1 MMEKYLF
8 IQDELHVFGNQSVI
22 DAIAKYANEHKQQM
36 YILKSPLGNKKYAYA
51 DKDSFI
57 LLSPY
62 HKISFI
68 VCRDQFDNLFE
79 DYYEDVIE
87 DVGSISDKFLYKEY
101 IGRTREWKDVLTNK
115 VLSSSL
121 MSNIDQFYKE
131 AYVEDPNVRRKL
143 ELVISLFIGSIND
156 IANVSIEEPKE
167 ILDKVKHKIQLFDG
181 DQTNFIYGSLDKKV
195 VTIQGLSGTGKTE
208 LLLHKLKELYT
219 ENESNKIFFTCHNK
233 ILAKNLH
240 ERIPQFFNFMKI
252 EQQIEWN
259 VRLWCSNAWGSQGN
273 RDSGFY
279 RYICYFYGIAF
290 YTYSQAN
297 SFAQICQIALKQL
310 KKKKEEQGN
319 EWKYAFT
326 YILVDES
333 QDFDDNFVELC
344 SLVTEKQVYVAGDIF
359 QSIFEDASNHSTDP
373 DFLLSRCYRTDPKT
387 LMFAHALGMGL
398 FETHKLWW
406 LDKKEWQE
414 CGYDVQEENG
424 RYILTREPIRRFEDL
439 GDDYDSVRI
448 FSTEQ
453 FANGI
458 VFIIKDLI
466 KENPTITVN
475 DIGIILLDDEEYI
488 YNLMS
493 EIGNAIKQQLKWEV
507 NVAYLSKEKTR
518 NALFIS
524 NKNNVKGLEFPFVIC
539 VTKQISYS
547 SKYRSA
553 LYTMLTRSFLRS
565 YLLIQRNINE
575 AIRKEI
581 LAGYSEIK
589 KYKHMTISVPS
600 QDEIIKIKARIRYE
614 GNVKSLAEVLKE
626 IFEENHLSPDQQETI
641 KNMLINRVK
650 TTNKEELTKVIDELI
665 KII

>member
-1 MMEKYLF
+1 MEKYLF
-8 IQDELHVFGNQSVI
+8 IQDELHVFGHQDVI

-36 YILKSPLGNKKYAYA
+36 YVLKSPLGNKKYAYA

-57 LLSPY
+57 LLSPH
-62 HKISFI
+62 HKITFI
-68 VCRDQFDNLFE
+68 TCRGILDNVFE

-87 DVGSISDKFLYKEY
+87 DIGAISDKFLYKEY
-101 IGRTREWKDVLTNK
+101 IGRTREWKEKLTRK
-115 VLSSSL
+115 VLSESL
-121 MSNIDQFYKE
+121 LKNINQFYNE
-131 AYVEDPNVRRKL
+131 AYVEDVAIRRKL

-156 IANVSIEEPKE
+156 ITNVSLDEPKE

-219 ENESNKIFFTCHNK
+219 ENESNRIFFTCHNK

-240 ERIPQFFNFMKI
+240 ERIPAFFNFMKI

-259 VRLWCSNAWGSQGN
+259 RRLWCSNAWGSQGD
-273 RDSGFY
+273 RDSGLY
-279 RYICYFYGIAF
+279 RYICYFYGISF
-290 YTYSQAN
+290 YTYSQGN
-297 SFAQICQIALKQL
+297 SFLQVCQLALQEL
-310 KKKKEEQGN
+310 KKKKEEEGD
-319 EWKYAFT
+319 EWKYAFS
-326 YILVDES
+326 YVLVDES
-333 QDFDDNFVELC
+333 QDFDDTFVELC
-344 SLVTEKQVYVAGDIF
+344 SLVTEKQVYIAGDIF
-359 QSIFEDASNHSTDP
+359 QSIFEDASNHSTEP

-398 FETHKLWW
+398 FESRKLWW

-414 CGYDVQEENG
+414 CGYDVQETDG
-424 RYILTREPIRRFEDL
+424 KYILTREPIRRFEDL

-448 FSTEQ
+448 YSTEQ

-466 KENPTITVN
+466 KENPTISVN
-475 DIGIILLDDEEYI
+475 DIGIILLDDKDYI
-488 YNLMS
+488 YDLMTD
-493 EIGNAIKQQLKWEV
+493 IGDAIKQQLKWNV
-507 NVAYLSKEKTR
+507 NVAYLSKEKVK

-524 NKNNVKGLEFPFVIC
+524 NRNNVKGLEFPFVIC
-539 VTKQISYS
+539 VTKQITSS

-565 YLLIQRNINE
+565 YLLLQRSDNE
-575 AIRKEI
+575 GVRKEI

-589 KYKHMTISVPS
+589 EYKRMTISVPNK
-600 QDEIIKIKARIRYE
+600 DEIKNIKARIRFE
-614 GNVKSLAEVLKE
+614 GNAKSLAEILKE
-626 IFEENHLSPDQQETI
+626 IFEEKHLTSQQQTI
-641 KNMLINRVK
+641 IKDMLIDKVK
-650 TTNKEELTKVIDELI
+650 TTDKDELTTVIENLI
-665 KII
+665 NII

>member
-1 MMEKYLF
+1 MEKYLF
-8 IQDELHVFGNQSVI
+8 IQDELHVFGHQDVI
-22 DAIAKYANEHKQQM
+22 DAIAKYANEHKLQM
-36 YILKSPLGNKKYAYA
+36 YLLKSPLGNKKYAYA

-57 LLSPY
+57 LLSPH
-62 HKISFI
+62 HKITFI
-68 VCRDQFDNLFE
+68 TCRGILDNVFE

-87 DVGSISDKFLYKEY
+87 DIGAISDKFLYKEY
-101 IGRTREWKDVLTNK
+101 IGRTREWKEKLTRK
-115 VLSSSL
+115 VLSESL
-121 MSNIDQFYKE
+121 LKNINQFYNE
-131 AYVEDPNVRRKL
+131 AYVEDVAIRRKL

-156 IANVSIEEPKE
+156 ITNVSLDEPKE

-219 ENESNKIFFTCHNK
+219 ENESNRIFFTCHNK

-240 ERIPQFFNFMKI
+240 ERIPAFFNFMKI

-259 VRLWCSNAWGSQGN
+259 RRLWCSNAWGSQGD
-273 RDSGFY
+273 RDSGLY
-279 RYICYFYGIAF
+279 RYICYYYGISF
-290 YTYSQAN
+290 YTYSQGN
-297 SFAQICQIALKQL
+297 SFLQVCQLALQEL
-310 KKKKEEQGN
+310 KKKKEEEGD

-326 YILVDES
+326 YVLVDES
-333 QDFDDNFVELC
+333 QDFDDTFVELC
-344 SLVTEKQVYVAGDIF
+344 LLVTEKQVYIAGDIF
-359 QSIFEDASNHSTDP
+359 QSIFEDASNHSTEP

-398 FETHKLWW
+398 FESRKLWW

-414 CGYDVQEENG
+414 CGYDVQETDG
-424 RYILTREPIRRFEDL
+424 KYILTREPIRRFEDL

-448 FSTEQ
+448 YSTEQ

-466 KENPTITVN
+466 KENPTISVN
-475 DIGIILLDDEEYI
+475 DIGIILLDDKDYI
-488 YNLMS
+488 YDLMTD
-493 EIGNAIKQQLKWEV
+493 IGDAIKQQLKWNV
-507 NVAYLSKEKTR
+507 NVAYLSKEKVK

-524 NKNNVKGLEFPFVIC
+524 NRNNVKGLEFPFVIC
-539 VTKQISYS
+539 VTKQITSS

-565 YLLIQRNINE
+565 YLLLQRSDNE
-575 AIRKEI
+575 GIRKEI

-589 KYKHMTISVPS
+589 EYKRMTISVPNK
-600 QDEIIKIKARIRYE
+600 DEIKNIKARIRFE
-614 GNVKSLAEVLKE
+614 GNAKSLVEILKE
-626 IFEENHLSPDQQETI
+626 IFEEKHLTSQQQTI
-641 KNMLINRVK
+641 IKDMLIDKVK
-650 TTNKEELTKVIDELI
+650 TTDKDELTMVIENLI
-665 KII
+665 NII

>member
-1 MMEKYLF
+1 MEKYLF
-8 IQDELHVFGNQSVI
+8 IQDELHVFGHQDVI
-22 DAIAKYANEHKQQM
+22 DAIAKYANEQKLQM
-36 YILKSPLGNKKYAYA
+36 YLLKSPLGNKKYVYA

-57 LLSPY
+57 LLSPH
-62 HKISFI
+62 HKITFI
-68 VCRDQFDNLFE
+68 TCRGILDNVFE

-87 DVGSISDKFLYKEY
+87 DIGAISDKFLYKEY
-101 IGRTREWKDVLTNK
+101 IGRTREWKEKLTRK
-115 VLSSSL
+115 VLSESL
-121 MSNIDQFYKE
+121 LKNINQFYNE
-131 AYVEDPNVRRKL
+131 AYVEDVVIRRKL

-156 IANVSIEEPKE
+156 ITNVSLDEPKE

-219 ENESNKIFFTCHNK
+219 ENESNRIFFTCHNK

-240 ERIPQFFNFMKI
+240 ERIPAFFNFMKI

-259 VRLWCSNAWGSQGN
+259 RRLWCSNAWGSQGD
-273 RDSGFY
+273 RDSGLY
-279 RYICYFYGIAF
+279 RYICYFYGISF
-290 YTYSQAN
+290 YTYSQGN
-297 SFAQICQIALKQL
+297 SFLQVCQLALQEL
-310 KKKKEEQGN
+310 KKKKEEEGD

-326 YILVDES
+326 YVLVDES
-333 QDFDDNFVELC
+333 QDFGDTFVELC
-344 SLVTEKQVYVAGDIF
+344 LLVTEKQVYIAGDIF
-359 QSIFEDASNHSTDP
+359 QSIFEDASNHSTEP

-398 FETHKLWW
+398 FESRKLWW

-414 CGYDVQEENG
+414 CGYDVQETDG
-424 RYILTREPIRRFEDL
+424 KYILTREPIRRFEDL

-448 FSTEQ
+448 YSTEQ

-466 KENPTITVN
+466 KENPTISVN
-475 DIGIILLDDEEYI
+475 DIGIILLDDKDYI
-488 YNLMS
+488 YDLMTD
-493 EIGNAIKQQLKWEV
+493 IGDAIKQQLKWNV
-507 NVAYLSKEKTR
+507 NVAYLSKEKVK

-524 NKNNVKGLEFPFVIC
+524 NRNNVKGLEFPFVIC
-539 VTKQISYS
+539 VTKQITSS

-565 YLLIQRNINE
+565 YLLLQRSDNE
-575 AIRKEI
+575 GIRKEI

-589 KYKHMTISVPS
+589 EYKRMTISVPNK
-600 QDEIIKIKARIRYE
+600 DEIKNIKARIRFE
-614 GNVKSLAEVLKE
+614 GNAKSLAEILKE
-626 IFEENHLSPDQQETI
+626 IFEEKHLTSQQQTI
-641 KNMLINRVK
+641 IKDMLIDKVK
-650 TTNKEELTKVIDELI
+650 TTDKDELTMVIENLI
-665 KII
+665 NII

>member
-1 MMEKYLF
+1 MEKYLF
-8 IQDELHVFGNQSVI
+8 IQDELHVFGHQDVI
-22 DAIAKYANEHKQQM
+22 DAIAKYANEHKLQM
-36 YILKSPLGNKKYAYA
+36 YLLKSPLGNKKYAYA

-57 LLSPY
+57 LLSPH
-62 HKISFI
+62 HKITFI
-68 VCRDQFDNLFE
+68 TCRGILDNVFE

-87 DVGSISDKFLYKEY
+87 DIGAISDKFLYKEY
-101 IGRTREWKDVLTNK
+101 IGRTREWKEKLTRK
-115 VLSSSL
+115 VLSESL
-121 MSNIDQFYKE
+121 LKNINQFYNE
-131 AYVEDPNVRRKL
+131 AYVEDVAIRRKL

-156 IANVSIEEPKE
+156 ITNVSLDEPKE

-219 ENESNKIFFTCHNK
+219 ENESNRIFFTCHNK

-240 ERIPQFFNFMKI
+240 ERIPAFFNFMKI

-259 VRLWCSNAWGSQGN
+259 RRLWCSNAWGSQGD
-273 RDSGFY
+273 RDSGLY
-279 RYICYFYGIAF
+279 RYICYFYGISF
-290 YTYSQAN
+290 YTYSQGN
-297 SFAQICQIALKQL
+297 SFLQVCQLALQEL
-310 KKKKEEQGN
+310 KKKKEEEGD

-326 YILVDES
+326 YVLVDES
-333 QDFDDNFVELC
+333 QDFDDTFVELC
-344 SLVTEKQVYVAGDIF
+344 LLVTEKQVYIAGDIF
-359 QSIFEDASNHSTDP
+359 QSIFEDASNHSTEP

-398 FETHKLWW
+398 FESRKLWW

-414 CGYDVQEENG
+414 CGYDVQETDG
-424 RYILTREPIRRFEDL
+424 KYILTREPIRRFEDL

-448 FSTEQ
+448 YSTEQ

-466 KENPTITVN
+466 KENPTISVN
-475 DIGIILLDDEEYI
+475 DIGIILLDDKDYI
-488 YNLMS
+488 YDLMTD
-493 EIGNAIKQQLKWEV
+493 IGDAIKQQLKWNV
-507 NVAYLSKEKTR
+507 NVAYLSKEKVK

-524 NKNNVKGLEFPFVIC
+524 NRNNVKGLEFPFVIC
-539 VTKQISYS
+539 VTKQITSS

-565 YLLIQRNINE
+565 YLLLQRSDNE
-575 AIRKEI
+575 GIRKEI

-589 KYKHMTISVPS
+589 EYKRMTISVPNK
-600 QDEIIKIKARIRYE
+600 DEIKNIKARIRFE
-614 GNVKSLAEVLKE
+614 GNAKSLAEIIKE
-626 IFEENHLSPDQQETI
+626 IFEEKHLTSQQQTI
-641 KNMLINRVK
+641 IKDMLIDKVK
-650 TTNKEELTKVIDELI
+650 TTDKDELTMVIENLI
-665 KII
+665 NII

>member
-1 MMEKYLF
+1 MEKYLF
-8 IQDELHVFGNQSVI
+8 IQDELHVFGHQDVI

-36 YILKSPLGNKKYAYA
+36 YVLKSPLGNKKYAYA

-57 LLSPY
+57 LLSPH
-62 HKISFI
+62 HKITFI
-68 VCRDQFDNLFE
+68 TCRGILDNVFE

-87 DVGSISDKFLYKEY
+87 DIGAISDKFLYKEY
-101 IGRTREWKDVLTNK
+101 IGRTREWKEKLTRK
-115 VLSSSL
+115 VLSASL
-121 MSNIDQFYKE
+121 LKNINQFYNE
-131 AYVEDPNVRRKL
+131 AYVEDVAIRRKL

-156 IANVSIEEPKE
+156 ITNVSLEEPKE

-219 ENESNKIFFTCHNK
+219 ENESNRIFFTCHNK

-240 ERIPQFFNFMKI
+240 ERIPAFFNFMKI

-259 VRLWCSNAWGSQGN
+259 RRLWCSNAWGSQGD
-273 RDSGFY
+273 RDSGLY
-279 RYICYFYGIAF
+279 RYICYFYGISF
-290 YTYSQAN
+290 YTYSQGN
-297 SFAQICQIALKQL
+297 SFLQVCQLALQEL
-310 KKKKEEQGN
+310 KKKKEEEGD
-319 EWKYAFT
+319 EWKYAFS
-326 YILVDES
+326 YVLVDES
-333 QDFDDNFVELC
+333 QDFDDTFVELC
-344 SLVTEKQVYVAGDIF
+344 SLVTEKQVYIAGDIF
-359 QSIFEDASNHSTDP
+359 QSIFEDASNHSTEP

-398 FETHKLWW
+398 FESRKLWW

-414 CGYDVQEENG
+414 CGYDVQETDG
-424 RYILTREPIRRFEDL
+424 KYILTREPIRRFEDL

-448 FSTEQ
+448 YSTEQ

-466 KENPTITVN
+466 KENPTISVN
-475 DIGIILLDDEEYI
+475 DIGIILLDDKDYI
-488 YNLMS
+488 YDLMTD
-493 EIGNAIKQQLKWEV
+493 IGDAIKQQLKWNV
-507 NVAYLSKEKTR
+507 NVAYLSKEKVK

-524 NKNNVKGLEFPFVIC
+524 NRNNVKGLEFPFVIC
-539 VTKQISYS
+539 VTKQITSS

-565 YLLIQRNINE
+565 YLLLQRSDNE
-575 AIRKEI
+575 GVRKEI

-589 KYKHMTISVPS
+589 EYKRMTISVPNK
-600 QDEIIKIKARIRYE
+600 DEIKNIKARIRFE
-614 GNVKSLAEVLKE
+614 GNAKSLAEILKE
-626 IFEENHLSPDQQETI
+626 IFEEKHLTSQQQTI
-641 KNMLINRVK
+641 IKDMLIDKVK
-650 TTNKEELTKVIDELI
+650 TTDKDELTTVIENLI
-665 KII
+665 NII

>member
-1 MMEKYLF
+1 MEKYLF
-8 IQDELHVFGNQSVI
+8 IQDELHVFGHQDVI
-22 DAIAKYANEHKQQM
+22 DAIAKYANEQKLQM
-36 YILKSPLGNKKYAYA
+36 YLLKSPLGNKKYVYA

-57 LLSPY
+57 LLSPH
-62 HKISFI
+62 HKITFI
-68 VCRDQFDNLFE
+68 TCRGILDNVFE

-87 DVGSISDKFLYKEY
+87 DIGAISDKFLYKEY
-101 IGRTREWKDVLTNK
+101 IGRTREWKEKLTRK
-115 VLSSSL
+115 VLSESL
-121 MSNIDQFYKE
+121 LKNINQFYNE
-131 AYVEDPNVRRKL
+131 AYVEDVVIRRKL

-156 IANVSIEEPKE
+156 ITNVSLDEPKE

-219 ENESNKIFFTCHNK
+219 ENESNRIFFTCHNK

-240 ERIPQFFNFMKI
+240 ERIPAFFNFMKI

-259 VRLWCSNAWGSQGN
+259 RRLWCSNAWGSQGD
-273 RDSGFY
+273 RDSGLY
-279 RYICYFYGIAF
+279 RYICYFYGISF
-290 YTYSQAN
+290 YTYSQGN
-297 SFAQICQIALKQL
+297 SFLQVCQLALQEL
-310 KKKKEEQGN
+310 KKKKEEEGD

-326 YILVDES
+326 YVLVDES
-333 QDFDDNFVELC
+333 QDFDDTFVELC
-344 SLVTEKQVYVAGDIF
+344 LLVTEKQVYIAGDIF
-359 QSIFEDASNHSTDP
+359 QSIFEDASNHSTEP

-398 FETHKLWW
+398 FESRKLWW

-414 CGYDVQEENG
+414 CGYDVQETDG
-424 RYILTREPIRRFEDL
+424 KYILTREPIRRFEDL

-448 FSTEQ
+448 YSTEQ

-466 KENPTITVN
+466 KENPTISVN
-475 DIGIILLDDEEYI
+475 DIGIILLDEKDYI
-488 YNLMS
+488 YDLMTD
-493 EIGNAIKQQLKWEV
+493 IGDAIKQQLKWNV
-507 NVAYLSKEKTR
+507 NVAYLSKEKVK

-524 NKNNVKGLEFPFVIC
+524 NRNNVKGLEFPFVIC
-539 VTKQISYS
+539 VTKQITSS

-565 YLLIQRNINE
+565 YLLLQRSDNE
-575 AIRKEI
+575 GIRKEI

-589 KYKHMTISVPS
+589 EYKRMTISVPNK
-600 QDEIIKIKARIRYE
+600 DEIKNIKARIRFE
-614 GNVKSLAEVLKE
+614 GNAKSLAEILKE
-626 IFEENHLSPDQQETI
+626 IFEEKHLTSQQQTI
-641 KNMLINRVK
+641 IKDMLIDKVK
-650 TTNKEELTKVIDELI
+650 TTDKDELTMVIENLI
-665 KII
+665 NII

>member
-1 MMEKYLF
+1 MEKYLF
-8 IQDELHVFGNQSVI
+8 IQDELHVFGHQDVI

-36 YILKSPLGNKKYAYA
+36 YVLKSPLGNKKYAYA

-57 LLSPY
+57 LLSPH
-62 HKISFI
+62 HKITFI
-68 VCRDQFDNLFE
+68 TCRGILDNVFE

-87 DVGSISDKFLYKEY
+87 DIGAISDKFLYKEY
-101 IGRTREWKDVLTNK
+101 IGRTREWKEKLTRK
-115 VLSSSL
+115 VLSESL
-121 MSNIDQFYKE
+121 LKNINQFYNE
-131 AYVEDPNVRRKL
+131 AYVEDVAIRRKL

-156 IANVSIEEPKE
+156 ITNVSLDEPKE

-219 ENESNKIFFTCHNK
+219 ENESNRIFFTCHNK

-240 ERIPQFFNFMKI
+240 ERIPAFFNFMKI

-259 VRLWCSNAWGSQGN
+259 RRLWCSNAWGSQGD
-273 RDSGFY
+273 RDSGLY
-279 RYICYFYGIAF
+279 RYICYFYGISF
-290 YTYSQAN
+290 YTYSQGN
-297 SFAQICQIALKQL
+297 SFLQVCQLALQEL
-310 KKKKEEQGN
+310 KKKKEEEGD
-319 EWKYAFT
+319 EWKYAFS
-326 YILVDES
+326 YVLVDES
-333 QDFDDNFVELC
+333 QDFDDTFVELC
-344 SLVTEKQVYVAGDIF
+344 LLVTEKQVYIAGDIF
-359 QSIFEDASNHSTDP
+359 QSIFEDASNHSTEP

-398 FETHKLWW
+398 FESRKLWW

-414 CGYDVQEENG
+414 CGYDVQETDG
-424 RYILTREPIRRFEDL
+424 KYILTREPIRRFEDL

-448 FSTEQ
+448 YSTEQ

-466 KENPTITVN
+466 KENPTISVN
-475 DIGIILLDDEEYI
+475 DIGIILLDEKDYI
-488 YNLMS
+488 YDLMTD
-493 EIGNAIKQQLKWEV
+493 IGDAIKQQLKWNV
-507 NVAYLSKEKTR
+507 NVAYLSKEKVK

-524 NKNNVKGLEFPFVIC
+524 NRNNVKGLEFPFVIC
-539 VTKQISYS
+539 VTKQITSS

-565 YLLIQRNINE
+565 YLLLQRSDNE
-575 AIRKEI
+575 GIRKEI

-589 KYKHMTISVPS
+589 EYKRMTISVPNK
-600 QDEIIKIKARIRYE
+600 DEIKNIKARIRFE
-614 GNVKSLAEVLKE
+614 GNAKSLAEILKE
-626 IFEENHLSPDQQETI
+626 IFEEKHLTSQQQTI
-641 KNMLINRVK
+641 IKDMLIDKVK
-650 TTNKEELTKVIDELI
+650 TTDKDELTMVIENLI
-665 KII
+665 NII

>member
-1 MMEKYLF
+1 MEKYLF
-8 IQDELHVFGNQSVI
+8 IQDELHVFGHQDVI
-22 DAIAKYANEHKQQM
+22 DAIAKYANEHKLQM
-36 YILKSPLGNKKYAYA
+36 YLLKSPLGNKKYAYA

-57 LLSPY
+57 LLSPH
-62 HKISFI
+62 HKITFI
-68 VCRDQFDNLFE
+68 TCRGILDNVFE

-87 DVGSISDKFLYKEY
+87 DIGAISDKFLYKEY
-101 IGRTREWKDVLTNK
+101 IGRTREWKEKLTRK
-115 VLSSSL
+115 VLSESL
-121 MSNIDQFYKE
+121 LKNINQFYNE
-131 AYVEDPNVRRKL
+131 AYVEDVAIRRKL

-156 IANVSIEEPKE
+156 ITNVSLDEPKE

-219 ENESNKIFFTCHNK
+219 ENESNRIFFTCHNK

-240 ERIPQFFNFMKI
+240 ERIPAFFNFMKI

-259 VRLWCSNAWGSQGN
+259 RRLWCSNAWGSQGD
-273 RDSGFY
+273 RDSGLY
-279 RYICYFYGIAF
+279 RYICYFYGISF
-290 YTYSQAN
+290 YTYSHGN
-297 SFAQICQIALKQL
+297 SFLQVCQLALQEL
-310 KKKKEEQGN
+310 KKKKEEEGD

-326 YILVDES
+326 YVLVDES
-333 QDFDDNFVELC
+333 QDFDDTFVELC
-344 SLVTEKQVYVAGDIF
+344 LLVTEKQVYIAGDIF
-359 QSIFEDASNHSTDP
+359 QSIFEDASNHSTEP

-398 FETHKLWW
+398 FESRKLWW

-414 CGYDVQEENG
+414 CGYDVQETDG
-424 RYILTREPIRRFEDL
+424 KYILTREPIRRFEDL

-448 FSTEQ
+448 YSTEQ

-466 KENPTITVN
+466 KENPTISVN
-475 DIGIILLDDEEYI
+475 DIGIILLDDKDYI
-488 YNLMS
+488 YDLMTD
-493 EIGNAIKQQLKWEV
+493 IGDAIKQQLKWNV
-507 NVAYLSKEKTR
+507 NVAYLSKEKVK

-524 NKNNVKGLEFPFVIC
+524 NRNNVKGLEFPFVIC
-539 VTKQISYS
+539 VTKQITSS

-565 YLLIQRNINE
+565 YLLLQRSDNE
-575 AIRKEI
+575 GIRKEI

-589 KYKHMTISVPS
+589 EYKRMTISVPNK
-600 QDEIIKIKARIRYE
+600 DEIKNIKARIRFE
-614 GNVKSLAEVLKE
+614 GNAKSLAEILKE
-626 IFEENHLSPDQQETI
+626 IFEEKHLTSQQQTI
-641 KNMLINRVK
+641 IKDMLIDKVK
-650 TTNKEELTKVIDELI
+650 TTDKDELTMVIENLI
-665 KII
+665 NII

>member
-1 MMEKYLF
+1 MEKYLF
-8 IQDELHVFGNQSVI
+8 IQDELHVFGHQDVI

-36 YILKSPLGNKKYAYA
+36 YVLKSPLGNKKYAYA

-57 LLSPY
+57 LLSPH
-62 HKISFI
+62 HKITFI
-68 VCRDQFDNLFE
+68 TCRGILDNVFE

-87 DVGSISDKFLYKEY
+87 DIGAISDKFLYKEY
-101 IGRTREWKDVLTNK
+101 IGRTREWKEKLTRK
-115 VLSSSL
+115 VLSESL
-121 MSNIDQFYKE
+121 LKNINQFYNE
-131 AYVEDPNVRRKL
+131 AYVEDVAIRRKL

-156 IANVSIEEPKE
+156 ITNVSLDEPKE

-219 ENESNKIFFTCHNK
+219 ENESNRIFFTCHNK

-240 ERIPQFFNFMKI
+240 ERIPAFFNFMKI

-259 VRLWCSNAWGSQGN
+259 RRLWCSNAWGSQGD
-273 RDSGFY
+273 RDSGLY
-279 RYICYFYGIAF
+279 RYICYFYGISF
-290 YTYSQAN
+290 YTYSQGN
-297 SFAQICQIALKQL
+297 SFLQVCQLALQELK
-310 KKKKEEQGN
+310 KKKKEEGD
-319 EWKYAFT
+319 EWKYAFS
-326 YILVDES
+326 YVLVDES
-333 QDFDDNFVELC
+333 QDFDDTFVELC
-344 SLVTEKQVYVAGDIF
+344 SLVTEKQVYIAGDIF
-359 QSIFEDASNHSTDP
+359 QSIFEDASNHSTEP

-398 FETHKLWW
+398 FESRKLWW

-414 CGYDVQEENG
+414 CGYDVQETDG
-424 RYILTREPIRRFEDL
+424 KYILTREPIRRFEDL

-448 FSTEQ
+448 YSTEQ

-466 KENPTITVN
+466 KENPTISVN
-475 DIGIILLDDEEYI
+475 DIGIILLDDKDYI
-488 YNLMS
+488 YDLMTD
-493 EIGNAIKQQLKWEV
+493 IGDAIKQQLKWNV
-507 NVAYLSKEKTR
+507 NVAYLSKEKVK

-524 NKNNVKGLEFPFVIC
+524 NRNNVKGLEFPFVIC
-539 VTKQISYS
+539 VTKQITSS

-565 YLLIQRNINE
+565 YLLLQRSDNE
-575 AIRKEI
+575 GVRKEI

-589 KYKHMTISVPS
+589 EYKRMMISVPNK
-600 QDEIIKIKARIRYE
+600 DEIKNIKARIRFE
-614 GNVKSLAEVLKE
+614 GNAKSLAEILKE
-626 IFEENHLSPDQQETI
+626 IFEEKHLTSQQQTI
-641 KNMLINRVK
+641 IKDMLIDKVK
-650 TTNKEELTKVIDELI
+650 TTDKDELTTVIENLI
-665 KII
+665 NII

>member
-1 MMEKYLF
+1 MEKYLF
-8 IQDELHVFGNQSVI
+8 IQDELHVFGHQDVI
-22 DAIAKYANEHKQQM
+22 DAIAKYANEHKLQM
-36 YILKSPLGNKKYAYA
+36 YLLKSPLGNKKYAYA

-57 LLSPY
+57 LLSPH
-62 HKISFI
+62 HKITFI
-68 VCRDQFDNLFE
+68 TCRGILDNVFE

-87 DVGSISDKFLYKEY
+87 DIGAISDKFLYKEY
-101 IGRTREWKDVLTNK
+101 IGRTREWKEKLTRK
-115 VLSSSL
+115 VLSESL
-121 MSNIDQFYKE
+121 LKNINQFYNE
-131 AYVEDPNVRRKL
+131 AYVEDVAIRRKL

-156 IANVSIEEPKE
+156 ITNVSLDEPKE

-219 ENESNKIFFTCHNK
+219 ENESNRIFFTCHNK

-240 ERIPQFFNFMKI
+240 ERIPAFFNFMKI

-259 VRLWCSNAWGSQGN
+259 RRLWCSNAWGSQGD
-273 RDSGFY
+273 RDSGLY
-279 RYICYFYGIAF
+279 RYICYFYGISF
-290 YTYSQAN
+290 YTYSQGN
-297 SFAQICQIALKQL
+297 SFLQVCQLALQEL
-310 KKKKEEQGN
+310 KKKKEEEGD

-326 YILVDES
+326 YVLVDES
-333 QDFDDNFVELC
+333 QDFDDTFVELC
-344 SLVTEKQVYVAGDIF
+344 LLVTEKQVYIAGDIF
-359 QSIFEDASNHSTDP
+359 QSIFEDASNHSTEP

-398 FETHKLWW
+398 FESRKLWW

-414 CGYDVQEENG
+414 CGYDVQETDG
-424 RYILTREPIRRFEDL
+424 KYILTREPIRRFEDL

-448 FSTEQ
+448 YSTEQ

-466 KENPTITVN
+466 KENPTISVN
-475 DIGIILLDDEEYI
+475 DIGIILLDDKDYI
-488 YNLMS
+488 YDLMTD
-493 EIGNAIKQQLKWEV
+493 IGDAIKQQLKWNV
-507 NVAYLSKEKTR
+507 NVAYLSKEKVK

-524 NKNNVKGLEFPFVIC
+524 NRNNVKGLEFPFVIC
-539 VTKQISYS
+539 VTKQITSS

-565 YLLIQRNINE
+565 YLLLQRSDNE
-575 AIRKEI
+575 GIRKEI

-589 KYKHMTISVPS
+589 EYKRMTISVPNK
-600 QDEIIKIKARIRYE
+600 DEIKNIKARIRFE
-614 GNVKSLAEVLKE
+614 GNAKSLAEILKE
-626 IFEENHLSPDQQETI
+626 IFEEKHLTSQQQTI
-641 KNMLINRVK
+641 IKDMLIDKVK
-650 TTNKEELTKVIDELI
+650 TTDKDELTMVIENLI
-665 KII
+665 NII